1 MVNYNLVTYLLV
13 LLSVVA
19 TVLVVALVNSYGQI
33 DVTSLLSLRSF
44 SSFSL
49 TDKQSIDKKLVLDV
63 GSLRPSGF
71 VGYPVVHLKRTA
83 QNVFGPGV
91 FAKPEQ
97 EE

>member
-1 MVNYNLVTYLLV
+1 MVNYNLATCLLV

-19 TVLVVALVNSYGQI
+19 TVLVVALVDLYGQI

-71 VGYPVVHLKRTA
+71 VGYPVVHPKRTT

-91 FAKPEQ
+91 VAKPEQ
-97 EE
+97 GE